1 MVNRHIFHSYRRPKV
16 SFLLDDT
23 IFSGRLLSYWERG
36 LEILL
41 STSSPKI
48 KTKSIQNLAFEQN
61 DSGPHIGR
69 LTVASV
75 SENHEGTCIR
85 AICNDDQSATQ
96 LTHALKILRTI
107 SSNNG
112 KKLRRDKIPRFSRK
126 NHYSQQAI
134 SARLSWAREVSG
146 ARLENIEKTILKP
159 ETLAGNIENYI
170 GAVQIPIGLAGPLHV
185 RGTYIDDYVPLPI
198 ATTEGALVSSITRGA
213 LACNLAGGV
222 HCRVIR
228 QQMVRAPVFF
238 CESIM
243 GAVNLEQWIYQHLDE
258 IRKKAESVSSVAK
271 LQRVEPVLFGS
282 TLHLR
287 FYYYT
292 GDASG
297 QNMTS
302 ACTFVACNWIEEQI
316 KDDPSIGF
324 KWYTIEANMSGDKK
338 ANYQNF
344 INGRG
349 VSVTATCFIPGKVL
363 KKILRVEPE
372 RFVRIWSE
380 AEFSAGLI
388 GMHGSNINFSN
399 VIAGIFTAT
408 GQDIACVH
416 ESSGGIFKVNQEGDG
431 LVFTAQLPSLVAGTV
446 GGGTSLPVQRE
457 CLELMGCYGS
467 GRLFRFAE
475 IVAAACLALDIST
488 GSAIVTNDFVSA
500 HERLGRNRPRNRLS
514 WSEINER
521 FFAQF
526 FKDQNLEIL
535 KAEKAPRKT
544 CSGIISSITKESSSV
559 YGLHRYRLKAR
570 NQQGHPFDMKVF
582 LKIKASSRELDRIGL
597 KVAKLTGE
605 DRIPGLYE
613 SQSYI
618 FCLEESNLREIAI
631 YEMEDETLARF
642 HPKIHGTIVDHD
654 RELYAILMEDLTGS
668 KYYDS
673 IERQIIWKQE
683 EIGLVLQDMALM
695 HARFMDKFHE
705 LHETNVLK
713 LTPEFACGAR
723 ELLKELTRFNKKRYP
738 ELIDKRL
745 GSLLQ
750 EGLEGF
756 EEMVTRMSD
765 FAMTLTH
772 NDFNPRNLCF
782 KKTKEGY
789 TTVLYDWELAFFQNP
804 QHDLVEFLLFVLP
817 PEATRADYLRYGQL
831 YLRRLEGILRQEM
844 GEETFFKILDLN
856 ALYFA
861 LVRMNLYLLGNNIL
875 KLDFLP
881 RVYRKL
887 ANFLKESFPQGIEA
901 HL

>member
-1 MVNRHIFHSYRRPKV
+1 MFDRHIFHSYRRPKV

-23 IFSGRLLSYWERG
+23 IYSGRLLSYWERG

-41 STSSPKI
+41 SPSAHEI
-48 KTKSIQNLAFEQN
+48 KTKNIHNLAFDQN
-61 DSGPHIGR
+61 GSGPHVGR

-75 SENHEGTCIR
+75 SQNHEGTCIR
-85 AICNDDQSATQ
+85 AICKDDQSATQ

-126 NHYSQQAI
+126 SHYSQQAI

-238 CESIM
+238 CESMM
-243 GAVNLEQWIYQHLDE
+243 GAVNLEQWIYQHLEE
-258 IRKKAESVSSVAK
+258 IREKAQSVSSVAR
-271 LQRVEPVLFGS
+271 LQRVEPVVFGN
-282 TLHLR
+282 TLHIR

-316 KDDPSIGF
+316 KDYPSIGF

-349 VSVTATCFIPGKVL
+349 VSVTATCFIPGKIL

-559 YGLHRYRLKAR
+559 YGLHRYRLEAR
-570 NQQGHPFDMKVF
+570 NQEGRPFDMKVF

-613 SQSYI
+613 
-618 FCLEESNLREIAI
+618 
-631 YEMEDETLARF
+631 
-642 HPKIHGTIVDHD
+642 
-654 RELYAILMEDLTGS
+654 
-668 KYYDS
+668 
-673 IERQIIWKQE
+673 
-683 EIGLVLQDMALM
+683 
-695 HARFMDKFHE
+695 
-705 LHETNVLK
+705 
-713 LTPEFACGAR
+713 
-723 ELLKELTRFNKKRYP
+723 
-738 ELIDKRL
+738 
-745 GSLLQ
+745 
-750 EGLEGF
+750 
-756 EEMVTRMSD
+756 
-765 FAMTLTH
+765 
-772 NDFNPRNLCF
+772 
-782 KKTKEGY
+782 
-789 TTVLYDWELAFFQNP
+789 
-804 QHDLVEFLLFVLP
+804 
-817 PEATRADYLRYGQL
+817 
-831 YLRRLEGILRQEM
+831 
-844 GEETFFKILDLN
+844 
-856 ALYFA
+856 
-861 LVRMNLYLLGNNIL
+861 
-875 KLDFLP
+875 
-881 RVYRKL
+881 
-887 ANFLKESFPQGIEA
+887 
-901 HL
+901 